1 MALRIGGRAI
11 DVRVST
17 LPSSHGER
25 VVLRLLDKNSVNLDL
40 LTLGMPPALL
50 DRVDALIAR
59 PHGII
64 LVTGPT
70 GSGKST
76 TLDAALS
83 RLDARERNI
92 MTIEDPVEYELEGI
106 GQTQVNAKVEMT
118 FARGLRAILR
128 QDPDVVLVG
137 EIRDGETAQ
146 IACQASLTGHLVLST
161 LHTNSALGAI
171 SRLQDMGVEPFL
183 LSTSLLAVMSQRLVR
198 QLCPHCRQPWQ
209 ADANTARQMA
219 VPVGAR
225 LWQPK
230 GCPWQ
235 CNFIGYRGRTGI
247 HELLL
252 IDDRVRAAIHRGE
265 NELTLIQQLG
275 PAWQTLR
282 HAGRDKALAGITS
295 WEEVMRVTEQ
305 QKRRKASKMALFRYQ
320 ALDAQGKTRR
330 GLQQADSARHA
341 RQLLRDKGWLA
352 LEVTTAD
359 PARRLWAG
367 GSLTRRTSAG
377 DLALLTREL
386 ATLVAAGIPLE
397 KALDAVAQQCEKPS
411 LRTLMAGVCS
421 KVLEGHSLA
430 EAMRAYPACFDGLF
444 CAMAAAGETSGHHGV
459 LNRLADYTEQ
469 RQQLRARL
477 WQAMIDPIVLTL
489 VAISVI
495 AILLSTVVPKVVE
508 QFVHLKQALP
518 FSTRPRNELSDI
530 VRSAG
535 PWLALLSLLALLALR
550 YLLRQPARRLAWDRA
565 LLRLPVI
572 GRVARSVNSA
582 RYARTLSILNASA
595 VPLLLSMRMSAD
607 VLSNAWARSQ
617 LAAASESVRE
627 GVSLHRALDD
637 GLFLLMMRYMIA
649 SGEQS
654 GETDR
659 HAGARGGEPGPGAER
674 ADPDGP
680 QPV

>member
-1 MALRIGGRAI
+1 
-11 DVRVST
+11 
-17 LPSSHGER
+17 
-25 VVLRLLDKNSVNLDL
+25 
-40 LTLGMPPALL
+40 
-50 DRVDALIAR
+50 
-59 PHGII
+59 
-64 LVTGPT
+64 
-70 GSGKST
+70 
-76 TLDAALS
+76 
-83 RLDARERNI
+83 
-92 MTIEDPVEYELEGI
+92 
-106 GQTQVNAKVEMT
+106 
-118 FARGLRAILR
+118 
-128 QDPDVVLVG
+128 
-137 EIRDGETAQ
+137 
-146 IACQASLTGHLVLST
+146 
-161 LHTNSALGAI
+161 
-171 SRLQDMGVEPFL
+171 
-183 LSTSLLAVMSQRLVR
+183 
-198 QLCPHCRQPWQ
+198 
-209 ADANTARQMA
+209 
-219 VPVGAR
+219 
-225 LWQPK
+225 
-230 GCPWQ
+230 
-235 CNFIGYRGRTGI
+235 
-247 HELLL
+247 
-252 IDDRVRAAIHRGE
+252 
-265 NELTLIQQLG
+265 
-275 PAWQTLR
+275 
-282 HAGRDKALAGITS
+282 
-295 WEEVMRVTEQ
+295 
-305 QKRRKASKMALFRYQ
+305 MALFRYQ

-377 DLALLTREL
+377 DLALLTRQL

-411 LRTLMAGVCS
+411 LRTLMAGVRS

-430 EAMRAYPACFDGLF
+430 EAMRGYPACFDGLF
-444 CAMAAAGETSGHHGV
+444 CAMVAAGETSGHLDGV

-477 WQAMIDPIVLTL
+477 LQAMIYPIVLTL

-518 FSTRPRNELSDI
+518 FSTRLLMSLSDI

-535 PWLALLSLLALLALR
+535 PWLALLSLL
-550 YLLRQPARRLAWDRA
+550 A

-595 VPLLLSMRMSAD
+595 VPLLLSMRISAD

-627 GVSLHRALDD
+627 GVSLHRALESTA
-637 GLFLLMMRYMIA
+637 LFPPMMRYMIA

-654 GETDR
+654 GELT
-659 HAGARGGEPGPGAER
+659 AMLER
-674 ADPDGP
+674 AAENQDRELSAQIQMALSLFEPLLVVTMAGMVLFIVLAIL
-680 QPV
+680 QPILQLNTLMSM

>member
-1 MALRIGGRAI
+1 
-11 DVRVST
+11 
-17 LPSSHGER
+17 
-25 VVLRLLDKNSVNLDL
+25 
-40 LTLGMPPALL
+40 
-50 DRVDALIAR
+50 
-59 PHGII
+59 
-64 LVTGPT
+64 
-70 GSGKST
+70 
-76 TLDAALS
+76 
-83 RLDARERNI
+83 
-92 MTIEDPVEYELEGI
+92 
-106 GQTQVNAKVEMT
+106 
-118 FARGLRAILR
+118 
-128 QDPDVVLVG
+128 
-137 EIRDGETAQ
+137 
-146 IACQASLTGHLVLST
+146 
-161 LHTNSALGAI
+161 
-171 SRLQDMGVEPFL
+171 
-183 LSTSLLAVMSQRLVR
+183 
-198 QLCPHCRQPWQ
+198 
-209 ADANTARQMA
+209 
-219 VPVGAR
+219 
-225 LWQPK
+225 
-230 GCPWQ
+230 
-235 CNFIGYRGRTGI
+235 
-247 HELLL
+247 
-252 IDDRVRAAIHRGE
+252 
-265 NELTLIQQLG
+265 
-275 PAWQTLR
+275 
-282 HAGRDKALAGITS
+282 
-295 WEEVMRVTEQ
+295 
-305 QKRRKASKMALFRYQ
+305 MALFRYQ

-377 DLALLTREL
+377 DLALLTRQL

-411 LRTLMAGVCS
+411 LRTLMAGVRS

-444 CAMAAAGETSGHHGV
+444 CAMVAAGETSGHLEGV

-477 WQAMIDPIVLTL
+477 LQAMIYPIVLTL

-518 FSTRPRNELSDI
+518 FSTRLLMSLSDI

-535 PWLALLSLLALLALR
+535 PWLALLSLLALR

-595 VPLLLSMRMSAD
+595 VPLLLSMRISAD

-627 GVSLHRALDD
+627 GVSLHRALESTA
-637 GLFLLMMRYMIA
+637 LFPPMMRYMIA

-654 GETDR
+654 GELT
-659 HAGARGGEPGPGAER
+659 AMLER
-674 ADPDGP
+674 AAENQDRELSAQIQMALSLFEPLLVVTMAGMVLFIVLAIL
-680 QPV
+680 QPILQLNTLMSM

>member
-1 MALRIGGRAI
+1 
-11 DVRVST
+11 
-17 LPSSHGER
+17 
-25 VVLRLLDKNSVNLDL
+25 
-40 LTLGMPPALL
+40 
-50 DRVDALIAR
+50 
-59 PHGII
+59 
-64 LVTGPT
+64 
-70 GSGKST
+70 
-76 TLDAALS
+76 
-83 RLDARERNI
+83 
-92 MTIEDPVEYELEGI
+92 
-106 GQTQVNAKVEMT
+106 
-118 FARGLRAILR
+118 
-128 QDPDVVLVG
+128 
-137 EIRDGETAQ
+137 
-146 IACQASLTGHLVLST
+146 
-161 LHTNSALGAI
+161 
-171 SRLQDMGVEPFL
+171 
-183 LSTSLLAVMSQRLVR
+183 
-198 QLCPHCRQPWQ
+198 
-209 ADANTARQMA
+209 
-219 VPVGAR
+219 
-225 LWQPK
+225 
-230 GCPWQ
+230 
-235 CNFIGYRGRTGI
+235 
-247 HELLL
+247 
-252 IDDRVRAAIHRGE
+252 
-265 NELTLIQQLG
+265 
-275 PAWQTLR
+275 
-282 HAGRDKALAGITS
+282 
-295 WEEVMRVTEQ
+295 
-305 QKRRKASKMALFRYQ
+305 MALFRYQ

-377 DLALLTREL
+377 DLALLTRQL

-411 LRTLMAGVCS
+411 LRTLMAGVRS

-430 EAMRAYPACFDGLF
+430 EAMRGYPACFDGLF
-444 CAMAAAGETSGHHGV
+444 CAMVAAGETSGHLDGV

-477 WQAMIDPIVLTL
+477 LQAMIYPIVLTL

-518 FSTRPRNELSDI
+518 FSTRLLMSLSDI

-535 PWLALLSLLALLALR
+535 PWL
-550 YLLRQPARRLAWDRA
+550 A

-595 VPLLLSMRMSAD
+595 VPLLLSMRISAD

-627 GVSLHRALDD
+627 GVSLHRALESTA
-637 GLFLLMMRYMIA
+637 LFPPMMRYMIA

-654 GETDR
+654 GELT
-659 HAGARGGEPGPGAER
+659 AMLER
-674 ADPDGP
+674 AAENQDRELSAQIQMALSLFEPLLVVTMAGMVLFIVLAIL
-680 QPV
+680 QPILQLNTLMSM

>member
-1 MALRIGGRAI
+1 
-11 DVRVST
+11 
-17 LPSSHGER
+17 
-25 VVLRLLDKNSVNLDL
+25 
-40 LTLGMPPALL
+40 
-50 DRVDALIAR
+50 
-59 PHGII
+59 
-64 LVTGPT
+64 
-70 GSGKST
+70 
-76 TLDAALS
+76 
-83 RLDARERNI
+83 
-92 MTIEDPVEYELEGI
+92 
-106 GQTQVNAKVEMT
+106 
-118 FARGLRAILR
+118 
-128 QDPDVVLVG
+128 
-137 EIRDGETAQ
+137 
-146 IACQASLTGHLVLST
+146 
-161 LHTNSALGAI
+161 
-171 SRLQDMGVEPFL
+171 
-183 LSTSLLAVMSQRLVR
+183 
-198 QLCPHCRQPWQ
+198 
-209 ADANTARQMA
+209 
-219 VPVGAR
+219 
-225 LWQPK
+225 
-230 GCPWQ
+230 
-235 CNFIGYRGRTGI
+235 
-247 HELLL
+247 
-252 IDDRVRAAIHRGE
+252 
-265 NELTLIQQLG
+265 
-275 PAWQTLR
+275 
-282 HAGRDKALAGITS
+282 
-295 WEEVMRVTEQ
+295 
-305 QKRRKASKMALFRYQ
+305 MALFRYQ

-377 DLALLTREL
+377 DLALLTRQL

-411 LRTLMAGVCS
+411 LRTLMAGVRS

-430 EAMRAYPACFDGLF
+430 EAMRGYPACFDGLF
-444 CAMAAAGETSGHHGV
+444 CAMVAAGETSGHLDGV

-477 WQAMIDPIVLTL
+477 LQAMIYPIVLTL

-518 FSTRPRNELSDI
+518 FSTRLLMSLSDI

-535 PWLALLSLLALLALR
+535 PWLALLSLLALLALRYLLRQPARRLAWDRALLRLPVMALR

-595 VPLLLSMRMSAD
+595 VPLLLSMRISAD

-627 GVSLHRALDD
+627 GVSLHRALESTA
-637 GLFLLMMRYMIA
+637 LFPPMMRYMIA

-654 GETDR
+654 GELT
-659 HAGARGGEPGPGAER
+659 AMLER
-674 ADPDGP
+674 AAENQDRELSAQIQMALSLFEPLLVVTMAGMVLFIVLAIL
-680 QPV
+680 QPILQLNTLMSM